1 MSKYSKKVLI
11 QYKYIDSP
19 ESEKALADIFDSIF
33 DRIARTAIK
42 PEIPKKS
49 NILTIS

>member
-1 MSKYSKKVLI
+1 MSKYYKKILI

-33 DRIARTAIK
+33 ERIARSAIK
-42 PEIPKKS
+42 SEPPKEPK
-49 NILTIS
+49 ILTLN